1 MKQILDSRFQVSGFS
16 PQFSVRSLQT
26 LVKGLLRQS
35 HFQARVSFQ
44 LIKWL
49 KSKIYNLSSEIC
61 YLKPAIFLS
70 LFFILFCHFSYSQET
85 PRKKI
90 GLVLSGGG
98 AKGFAHIGVLKVLE
112 KAGIKIDYIS
122 GTSMGAV
129 VGGLYASGFNA
140 TQIDSIFKATNFNA
154 LINDY
159 IPRTSK
165 NFYEK
170 RNDEMYAVSLP
181 FNNFKVGLPIA
192 ISKGLYNYNLLNQLF
207 HSVREIKDFNKL
219 PIPFSCFA
227 TNIETGK
234 SVMLNSGYLPQA
246 ILASSAF
253 PTLFSPV
260 EIDGKFLVDG
270 GISDNYPVEK
280 VREMGAEI
288 VIGVD
293 VQDDLKKRDELTE
306 ATRILVQITNL
317 QMIENMKGKAK
328 LTDIYIKP
336 EVSQYGV
343 ISFDKGQEIIQ
354 IGEKAANDFL
364 PEIMKYSSNLK
375 PEDYKPLK
383 NISKNIDIENIEVN
397 ELRNYTRAYIIGKL
411 GFINNTKISYED
423 LKKGIDKINATQNFN
438 SINYKLVKN
447 SNNKED
453 LILVLKENEIKNL
466 VKFAL
471 HYDGLYKS
479 SVLANLTRKKSL
491 FKNDVASLDLILGDN
506 FRFNFDY
513 YLDNG
518 FYTSFGVKSKYN
530 SFSRNVLTD
539 FNNGALFNQ
548 FGISSLNI
556 NYNDLMNQIFVQ
568 TVFKQKFSLQF
579 GAEYRHINIKSETL
593 QTGNQTFENTDYYS
607 LYANLKFDSMDNK
620 YFPKKG
626 LYFCGEFQSYLTTS
640 DFSQKINPF
649 SVAKG
654 DLIYATTFFKRATIK
669 LQSEI
674 GFNVGNREMPYL
686 NFVFGGY
693 GFAPMNNFKPFYG
706 YNFISITA
714 NSFLKNSA
722 TIDFEFYKKNH
733 LNFAVNNANIAD
745 NLFRYTDNISVP
757 RYSGFAFGYGLDTVV
772 GPIELKYSWSP
783 ETSKGFVWFNLGFWF

>member
-16 PQFSVRSLQT
+16 FQFSV
-26 LVKGLLRQS
+26 KA
-35 HFQARVSFQ
+35 FSFQ

-70 LFFILFCHFSYSQET
+70 LLFILFCHFSYSQEV

-98 AKGFAHIGVLKVLE
+98 AKGFAHIGVLKVIE
-112 KAGIKIDYIS
+112 KAGVKIDYIT

-129 VGGLYASGFNA
+129 IGGLYASGYNA
-140 TQIDSIFKATNFNA
+140 TQIDSIFKTTNFDE
-154 LINDY
+154 LVNDY

-181 FNNFKVGLPIA
+181 FNNFKVGVPIA
-192 ISKGLYNYNLLNQLF
+192 ISKGLYNYNSLNQLF
-207 HSVREIKDFNKL
+207 QTVRYVNDFSKL

-234 SVMLNSGYLPQA
+234 AVLLKSGYLPQA

-260 EIDGKFLVDG
+260 EINGEFLVDG
-270 GISDNYPVEK
+270 GISDNYPVER

-293 VQDDLKKRDELTE
+293 VQDELKKREELTE
-306 ATRILVQITNL
+306 ATRILIQITNL

-328 LTDIYIKP
+328 MTDIYIKP
-336 EVSQYGV
+336 EVSKYGV
-343 ISFDKGQEIIQ
+343 ISFDKGEEIMKIGENTANEFLSEII
-354 IGEKAANDFL
+354 
-364 PEIMKYSSNLK
+364 KYSSNLK
-375 PEDYKPLK
+375 PVDYKPLK
-383 NISKNIDIENIEVN
+383 NIYKNIALQNIEIN
-397 ELRNYTRAYIIGKL
+397 DLQNYTRAYVIGKL
-411 GFINNTKISYED
+411 GFVNDQKITYND
-423 LKKGIDKINATQNFN
+423 LRKGIDKINATQNFN
-438 SINYKLVKN
+438 SIEYKLQKN
-447 SNNKED
+447 SQNKED
-453 LILVLKENEIKNL
+453 LILKLKENEIKNL
-466 VKFAL
+466 VKFSL

-539 FNNGALFNQ
+539 FNNGDLFNQ
-548 FGISSLNI
+548 LGISSLNI
-556 NYNDLMNQIFVQ
+556 NYNDLVNQIFVQ
-568 TVFKQKFSLQF
+568 TVYKQKFSIQI

-593 QTGNQTFENTDYYS
+593 QTNNQSFENTDYYS
-607 LYANLKFDSMDNK
+607 LFTNLKFDSMDNK

-626 LYFCGEFQSYLTTS
+626 FYFSGEFQSFVTTE
-640 DFSQKINPF
+640 DFQQKINPF
-649 SVAKG
+649 SVVKG
-654 DLIYATTFFKRATIK
+654 DLIYATTFLKKATIK

-674 GFNVGNREMPYL
+674 GFNVGNRELPYL

-706 YNFISITA
+706 YNFISIAA
-714 NSFLKNSA
+714 NSFLKNTA
-722 TIDFEFYKKNH
+722 TIDYEFYKKNH
-733 LNFAVNNANIAD
+733 LNFAINNANIAD
-745 NLFRYTDNISVP
+745 NLFRYSDNISVP
-757 RYSGFAFGYGLDTVV
+757 RYSGFAVGYGIETIA
-772 GPIELKYSWSP
+772 GPIELKYTWSP
-783 ETSKGFVWFNLGFWF
+783 ETGKGYVWFNLGFWF